1 MEAGEKIQARIEEA
15 TIGSGCK
22 LLINMVGTTGF
33 EPATSSVSRNG
44 ANCKLLTVQ

>member
-22 LLINMVGTTGF
+22 LLSTTGF
-33 EPATSSVSRNG
+33 EPATSSVSRN
-44 ANCKLLTVQ
+44 ATNRMLLTVQ